1 VAAAAELLGISQHT
15 LRRWAD
21 AGLVPCRRAPS
32 GQRQF
37 RRVELESMLAEQD
50 RVRRGSVEVPAHAG
64 DNGDG
69 SRDSV
74 PAILKVSRAVAR
86 TDDVQQALD
95 QMAREL
101 AEAAGV
107 SACLLHEFDAAQDV
121 VVLRASHEAEPD
133 RRDARAPRASRRA
146 SPRPASPGPPRPPLP
161 AERALL
167 LSGEALVEVA
177 CDASATLCASLV
189 EPEWATRLCVPFGV
203 GQKVNGYLE
212 LRERCGERR
221 ISSAARALARDFGDL
236 AALAIHREQTEWRI
250 NAQSAG
256 VASLLSAGRAI
267 ASSLVLEEVLDTV
280 ARQAVATLDSFYCD
294 IWEYLPHEDC
304 LVERAAYQV
313 GDSYV
318 ADGDVILLSERPWE
332 RVILNSPGPVLE
344 TLSDP
349 DLNPDTRASMERW
362 GEKTCLSLPL
372 CFGEEK
378 LGVLV
383 LGENE
388 RERRFS
394 AEELQVAQGL
404 AVQASAAVHNAR
416 LYRDLQSRN
425 DELLG
430 RERRERLLNEL
441 SLELSSSLDM
451 RTILESAA
459 QRISALLDAS
469 GCDIYSCEEDALVC
483 LASCQSGGLWDDWV
497 GMRFPLEAWHSSR
510 RAIAE
515 GVTLAITSLDDPR
528 LSEGER
534 TLMREW
540 DERALLVTPM
550 KARGRILGTIE
561 IVRAG
566 RERVFTAEEIVT
578 AEACA
583 RMTAL
588 ALDNATLFQR
598 QADHAQRLSSLL
610 DAGRA
615 ITSSLVIADVLDAL
629 ARTAAQALASPE
641 ALIFEYDGDADTM
654 TMRSIFQARPTV
666 YEDIDKPYPLSE
678 YPSDR
683 ELMESGVIVVE
694 TISDPTLPAD
704 VRDSMGEHGE
714 KTCLS
719 VPLRYGSERLG
730 VLVLVETEAE
740 RVFTTSEL
748 EFASGLGEQAAMAMH
763 NARLFESVKRLHVG
777 NLRALSSALTAK
789 DYYTVGHTARVAAYA
804 VLLAGELGWGQ
815 RAIQQLEEATYLHDI
830 GKIAVA
836 DRVLLKT
843 GALTEDEWK
852 LMTQHPVISA
862 EIIESLLD
870 EEYVAAVRHHHERY
884 DGSGYPDGLAGE
896 QIPLVARL
904 LCVVDSYDAMSSRR
918 VYRPALTYKECLVE
932 LRDCSGTQFDPGMA
946 EAFVRVLEKLN
957 SQRLALQAAADEAAA
972 RIDAADH
979 LSIRGPAD
987 REGPEHAR
995 ILTILR
1001 ETQRAHPLAETLVTE
1016 GPVDEYRCAI
1026 LVDVDEDPE
1035 SCIEVG
1041 EVAFSD
1047 DLEIETFA
1055 SRRLDANVVYVDSW
1069 GTWLFAAAP
1078 IRDDD
1083 AVVGLVCAG
1092 RSPVAGLSPTAAGSA
1107 VGDTFADIMRTAA
1120 ARQTRAEIESRTDAL
1135 TGLYN
1140 HRRFQECLREEV
1152 HAALSSQRQ
1161 LALLFCD
1168 IDNFKLLNDRLG
1180 HQVGDDVLRRVGHV
1194 LAGSIRRGDVA
1205 ARYGGDEFAVL
1216 LFDADPRRAL
1226 EVAERIHQRVG
1237 ELSIGPGGEGMSI
1250 SIGVATLPA
1259 DSAGGEGLL
1268 ACADRAMYA
1277 AKDAGRDRIVYAGGV
1292 VAGG

>member
-1 VAAAAELLGISQHT
+1 MAAAAEFLGVSQHT

-37 RRVELESMLAEQD
+37 RRVELERMLAEQD
-50 RVRRGSVEVPAHAG
+50 HGRRGSVEVPGHAG
-64 DNGDG
+64 GNGDG
-69 SRDSV
+69 LRESA
-74 PAILKVSRAVAR
+74 PALLRVSHAVAR
-86 TDDVQQALD
+86 ADDVQQALD
-95 QMAREL
+95 ELVREL
-101 AEAAGV
+101 GEAAGV
-107 SACLLHEFDAAQDV
+107 SACLLHEYDAAQDTV
-121 VVLRASHEAEPD
+121 LLRASYEAEPD
-133 RRDARAPRASRRA
+133 RRGARSLRVSGQAG
-146 SPRPASPGPPRPPLP
+146 PRPTAPEPPRPPLP

-167 LSGEALVEVA
+167 ASGKALVEDA
-177 CDASATLCASLV
+177 CGSSGALLASLDG
-189 EPEWATRLCVPFGV
+189 PEWATRLCVPFGV
-203 GQKVNGYLE
+203 ARKANGYLE
-212 LRERCGERR
+212 LRERRAERR
-221 ISSAARALARDFGDL
+221 ISSVARTLARDCGDL
-236 AALAIHREQTEWRI
+236 AALAIHREQTERRI

-280 ARQAVATLDSFYCD
+280 ARQVVATLDSFYCD
-294 IWEYLPHEDC
+294 IWEYLPREDC

-313 GDSYV
+313 GDSY
-318 ADGDVILLSERPWE
+318 AAEGDVILLSERPWE
-332 RVILNSPGPVLE
+332 RVILNSPGHVLE
-344 TLSDP
+344 SLSDP

-372 CFGEEK
+372 RFGDEK

-388 RERRFS
+388 RERRFTP
-394 AEELQVAQGL
+394 EELQVAQGL
-404 AVQASAAVHNAR
+404 AVQAAAAVHNAR
-416 LYRDLQSRN
+416 LYRDLQTRN
-425 DELLG
+425 AELLG
-430 RERRERLLNEL
+430 RERRERQLNEL

-451 RTILESAA
+451 QTILDSAA
-459 QRISALLDAS
+459 RRISALLDAG
-469 GCDIYSCEEDALVC
+469 GCDIYACEEEAIVC
-483 LASCQSGGLWDDWV
+483 LASWQGGGLCDDWV
-497 GMRFPLEAWHSSR
+497 GRRFPVDAR
-510 RAIAE
+510 QATRQAIAE
-515 GVTLAITSLDDPR
+515 GATLAITSLVDPR
-528 LSEGER
+528 LSVEEGA
-534 TLMREW
+534 LMRER
-540 DERALLVTPM
+540 DERSLLVTPM
-550 KARGRILGTIE
+550 KARGRSLGTIE
-561 IVRAG
+561 IVQVG
-566 RERVFTAEEIVT
+566 RERVFTADERAT

-588 ALDNATLFQR
+588 ALDNATLFKR
-598 QADHAQRLSSLL
+598 QTDHAQRLSSLL

-615 ITSSLVIADVLDAL
+615 ITSSLVIDDVLDAL

-654 TMRSIFQARPTV
+654 TMRSVYQERPTI
-666 YEDIDKPYPLSE
+666 YEDIDKPYLLSE

-683 ELMESGVIVVE
+683 ELMDNGAIVVE
-694 TISDPTLPAD
+694 TISDPALPAD
-704 VRDSMGEHGE
+704 VRDSMEEQGE

-763 NARLFESVKRLHVG
+763 NANLFESVKRLHVG

-852 LMTQHPVISA
+852 LMTQHPAISA

-870 EEYVAAVRHHHERY
+870 QEYVAAVRHHHERY
-884 DGSGYPDGLAGE
+884 DGLGYPDGLAGE
-896 QIPLVARL
+896 QIPLSARL

-918 VYRPALTYKECLVE
+918 VYRPALTYKECLAE
-932 LRDCSGTQFDPGMA
+932 LRECSGTQFDPDMA
-946 EAFVRVLEKLN
+946 EAFVRVLDKLN
-957 SQRLALQAAADEAAA
+957 GQRQALQAAADEAAA
-972 RIDAADH
+972 RIDVADH
-979 LSIRGPAD
+979 LTIGSAAD
-987 REGPEHAR
+987 REGLGHAR
-995 ILTILR
+995 ILAILR
-1001 ETQRAHPLAETLVTE
+1001 ETQRAHPLVETLVTE
-1016 GPVDEYRCAI
+1016 RPVDEYRCAI
-1026 LVDVDEDPE
+1026 LVDVDEDLE
-1035 SCIEVG
+1035 SRIEVG
-1041 EVAFSD
+1041 EVALSD

-1055 SRRLDANVVYVDSW
+1055 SRPLDANVVCVDSW

-1078 IRDDD
+1078 IRNDD

-1092 RSPVAGLSPTAAGSA
+1092 RSPVAELTPGAAGSA
-1107 VGDTFADIMRTAA
+1107 VGDAFADIMRTAA
-1120 ARQTRAEIESRTDAL
+1120 ARQTRAEIESSTDAL

-1152 HAALSSQRQ
+1152 HAALSAQRQ

-1180 HQVGDDVLRRVGHV
+1180 HQVGDYILCRVGHV
-1194 LAGSIRRGDVA
+1194 LGGSIRRGDVA

-1216 LFDADPRRAL
+1216 LFDADPARAL
-1226 EVAERIHQRVG
+1226 EIAERIHQRVG
-1237 ELSIGPGGEGMSI
+1237 ELTIGPGGESISI

-1259 DSAGGEGLL
+1259 GGASGEGLL
-1268 ACADRAMYA
+1268 ACADGAMYA
-1277 AKDAGRDRIVYAGGV
+1277 AKVAGRDRVVCAGGL
-1292 VAGG
+1292 AGEG